1 MTNTEILNDLIR
13 INNDRVEGYSKA
25 ASQAKDQDLQSLFSQ
40 FAQQSRQ
47 FANELRGLV
56 NDTGNSEDRKDKVTD
71 GTTASGKIYRAWMDV
86 KDTFASNNNNRKSV
100 LAACEFGEDA
110 AQKAYKSALEHEE
123 LGFNLRDVIQS
134 QKATLLEAH
143 NQVKMMRDTATAER

>member
-47 FANELRGLV
+47 FANELRGLI
-56 NDTGNSEDRKDKVTD
+56 NDIGNSEDRKDKVTD
-71 GTTASGKIYRAWMDV
+71 ETTASGKIYRAWMDV
-86 KDTFASNNNNRKSV
+86 KATFSGSNRKSV

-110 AQKAYKSALEHEE
+110 AQKAYRSALEHEE
-123 LGFNLRDVIQS
+123 LSSNIRSVIES

-143 NQVKMMRDTATAER
+143 DHVKMMRDTAAVER